1 MNVRED
7 SGDSSFIVH
16 RSSFSLHS
24 GAWLTWLGAAIVALS
39 LTRNPFYL
47 ALLLLC
53 IAAVSRALRSRT
65 ETPALPLPLLRLAL
79 FIVALSALFNAA
91 TAHFGQTVLFTLP
104 AGIPLL
110 GGPVTLEALVFGA
123 INGLVLVGFLAAFNV
138 LYQALPT
145 HALIRMIPRAL
156 FPVAV
161 VVSIAIS
168 FVPATLEQFYQ
179 IRDAQRMRG
188 HQVRGLRDGLPL
200 LMPLLVGGLERALQL
215 AEAMT
220 ARGYGSLGAQ
230 VSQAAAQRVRLTLA
244 LGLVLLLAGLLA
256 LLFWQQPMAGWAL
269 IIAGGG
275 LLLTALVWQGR
286 GIQRTTYRRQAWRSW
301 DWLIAGASLLVLVA
315 YVLPASRLTLAYTP
329 YPRLSM
335 PGFELWLAVATLA
348 LLAPALWLQRR
359 LWLKPQVDP
368 AKAS

>member
-1 MNVRED
+1 
-7 SGDSSFIVH
+7 
-16 RSSFSLHS
+16 
-24 GAWLTWLGAAIVALS
+24 
-39 LTRNPFYL
+39 
-47 ALLLLC
+47 
-53 IAAVSRALRSRT
+53 LRSRT

-230 VSQAAAQRVRLTLA
+230 ASQAGAQRVRLTLA

-275 LLLTALVWQGR
+275 LLLTALSLAGAR
-286 GIQRTTYRRQAWRSW
+286 NPAHHLSSPGLAEL